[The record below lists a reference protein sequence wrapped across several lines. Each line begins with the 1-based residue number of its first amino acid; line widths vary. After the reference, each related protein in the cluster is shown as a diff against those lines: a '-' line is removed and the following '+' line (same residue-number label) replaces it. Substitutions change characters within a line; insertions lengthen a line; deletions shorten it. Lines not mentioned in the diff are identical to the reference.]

1 MPGITRRHLLS
12 AATAASLSWRGSY
25 SDAAAIASHPGS
37 ELRANGRRFTLDLN
51 PGAVGIKA
59 NQLEAI
65 NLAARFGFES
75 ISPDPGFL
83 SSLED
88 AGRMHLAELME
99 SKSVCWGAASLTVD
113 FRNDEATFR
122 EGVKALPAVCRA
134 MQLANVTRIGT
145 WLKPFHS
152 SLTYMANFRQHA
164 RRLREY
170 VDIMGDHG
178 QRFGMKYVGPKT
190 LWSSDR
196 HSFIHSMNETK
207 ELIAEID
214 RPNVGFVLDSW
225 HWYTAHETIS
235 DLLTLKNEDIVA
247 CDLNDAPAGLDIDK
261 QIDNRREL
269 PASTGI
275 IDLSSFLKA
284 LVNIGYDGPVRAEPF
299 NSKLNAM
306 DNEAACQTTA
316 RAMQRAFS
324 LVNH

>member
-1 MPGITRRHLLS
+1 MPGITRRHLLA
-12 AATAASLSWRGSY
+12 AATTASLSWRGNY
-25 SDAAAIASHPGS
+25 SNAAAILPLPDSD
-37 ELRANGRRFTLDLN
+37 LRTAGRRFTLDLN

-59 NQLEAI
+59 DQLQTI
-65 NLAARFGFES
+65 NLAAQFGFES
-75 ISPDPGFL
+75 VSPDPGFL
-83 SSLED
+83 SSLD
-88 AGRMHLAELME
+88 HAGRVQLAEFME
-99 SKSVCWGAASLTVD
+99 SKSIRWGAAGLTVD

-122 EGVKALPAVCRA
+122 EGIKALPAVCRA

-152 SLTYMANFRQHA
+152 TLTYLANFRQHA
-164 RRLREY
+164 RRLREC

-178 QRFGMKYVGPKT
+178 QRFGMEYVGPKT

-225 HWYTAHETIS
+225 HWYTAHETID
-235 DLLTLKNEDIVA
+235 DLLTLKNEDIIA
-247 CDLNDAPAGLDIDK
+247 CDLNDAPAGLGIDQ
-261 QIDNRREL
+261 QIDNQREL

-284 LVNIGYDGPVRAEPF
+284 LVKIGFDGPIRAEPF

-306 DNEAACQTTA
+306 DNQAACQTTA
-316 RAMQRAFS
+316 VAMKQAFS
-324 LVNH
+324 LVNQ